1 MKEPLVEGI
10 DYYLED
16 GRLVFT
22 ERYHLR
28 RGYCCNSRCRH
39 CPYGNARPK
48 SVAAAPADA
57 TPRENARERE
67 DPPVVIVGL
76 PKTIKLPT

>member
-1 MKEPLVEGI
+1 MKQALVEGV

-16 GRLVFT
+16 GRVVFT
-22 ERYHLR
+22 EAYHLR

-48 SVAAAPADA
+48 AGSAASSDL
-57 TPRENARERE
+57 TETDNARGRE
-67 DPPVVIVGL
+67 EPPIVIVGM
-76 PKTIKLPT
+76 PKPFKLPT